1 MLHIPQSMQTLCG
14 TEKKNVFKNVAKLL
28 KNIER

>member
-14 TEKKNVFKNVAKLL
+14 TEKNVFKNVAKLL

>member
-1 MLHIPQSMQTLCG
+1 MLHVPQSVPSLCG
-14 TEKKNVFKNVAKLL
+14 TEKNVFKNVAKLL